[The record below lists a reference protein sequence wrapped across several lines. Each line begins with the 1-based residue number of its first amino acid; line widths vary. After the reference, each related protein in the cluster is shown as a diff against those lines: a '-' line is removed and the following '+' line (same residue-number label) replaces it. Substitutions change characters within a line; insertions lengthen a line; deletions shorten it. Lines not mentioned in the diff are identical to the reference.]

1 MGATMGGRPL
11 DNWHH
16 FAVLSALHRE
26 GVISYGDKLV
36 LRAHNG
42 RFVSVREDNRALE
55 AVSRAIT
62 DQSEFTII
70 GGPGFGSGYVHSGDM
85 VALRSIRGFI
95 DATHGETRVSIGP
108 DGHYGPNN
116 ILQLKKF

>member
-1 MGATMGGRPL
+1 MGGVPL

-16 FAVLSALHRE
+16 FAVLSSLHEE
-26 GVISYGDKLV
+26 GVVSYGDKL
-36 LRAHNG
+36 
-42 RFVSVREDNRALE
+42 ALE

-62 DQSEFTII
+62 DESEFSIV

-85 VALRSIRGFI
+85 VALRSIQGYI
-95 DATHGETRVSIGP
+95 DGKHGETRLSLGP

-116 ILQLKKF
+116 LMQIKKVW